1 MARTPKL
8 SMSVLRTFAHLE
20 HERFRVAQ
28 SEDPKT
34 HSYAMLIPSYTNLG
48 PLEHLE
54 ISPLHPIAFDKVDG
68 QIESIPVPG
77 SDSLVMVRFSIPG
90 NPYRQL
96 KSMKLPNSARALA
109 ISYGAWSRELPDA
122 DELSLPGMV
131 SNVEYT
137 WISQTSAHS
146 RGGQSTHRMSLPDG
160 SPIQIDD
167 NFAEGVLY
175 DMLDKVLGR

>member
-1 MARTPKL
+1 
-8 SMSVLRTFAHLE
+8 
-20 HERFRVAQ
+20 
-28 SEDPKT
+28 
-34 HSYAMLIPSYTNLG
+34 
-48 PLEHLE
+48 
-54 ISPLHPIAFDKVDG
+54 
-68 QIESIPVPG
+68 
-77 SDSLVMVRFSIPG
+77 
-90 NPYRQL
+90 
-96 KSMKLPNSARALA
+96 MKLPNSARALA